1 MTGQRLQT
9 RHASGAVRTASGEGV
24 NDVGHDDARR
34 SAVCGAR
41 RLWRAAVEG
50 VLCRDSYVIGV

>member
-1 MTGQRLQT
+1 MQT